1 MNQIH
6 SISPLTKTTCK
17 RIIGA
22 LQDLDIEQYELVI
35 QGNALRVIVG
45 REIND
50 SSDISSLIEGVV

>member
-1 MNQIH
+1 MKLTH

-45 REIND
+45 REISD
-50 SSDISSLIEGVV
+50 SPDISNLIEGVA

>member
-50 SSDISSLIEGVV
+50 RSDISSLIEGVV